1 MISLAVDKL
10 PRSYRHLVLDEVFLD
25 DNGVNLAPEIFR
37 ERYTNL
43 FIDIQALLKKYN
55 LIDYCTVNKELLWKA
70 VLDYFEDMARLK
82 IFHGYEH
89 SQTDKIFS
97 YETYWLLRNH
107 PIQIDK
113 PDDIDEKY
121 VHVNEY
127 IFSFFLIRKLA
138 QSLDLKL
145 APNIQ
150 IDDLVEK
157 MEEHELIDEFRKKLY
172 YTFKFRTFT
181 PQSLLLVIEGFMT
194 AAEFILQAT

>member
-1 MISLAVDKL
+1 MAVDTL
-10 PRSYRHLVLDEVFLD
+10 PKSYRHLVDDKIFLD
-25 DNGVNLAPEIFR
+25 DDGVTNLAPEIFR
-37 ERYTNL
+37 ERYMNF
-43 FIDIQALLKKYN
+43 FIDIQVLLKKYN

-113 PDDIDEKY
+113 PDSIDDKY
-121 VHVNEY
+121 VHINEY
-127 IFSFFLIRKLA
+127 IFSFFLIRKIGQNLN
-138 QSLDLKL
+138 KIF

-150 IDDLVEK
+150 IDDLIEK
-157 MEEHELIDEFRKKLY
+157 FEEHDLVNEFRKKLY
-172 YTFKFRTFT
+172 YTFKFRTYT
-181 PQSLLLVIEGFMT
+181 QQSLLLVIEGFMT
-194 AAEFILQAT
+194 AAEFTLQVT